1 MTSSNHSQDDSG
13 KQNQTTKK
21 AKPRGTVPSL
31 IGSSNGK
38 PKRVD
43 VLRKSECKRCGKDL
57 FKGDNC
63 VEIPKVGGAH
73 TNQKRYCDDCYKAIL
88 DKTEKDLNE
97 LRSL

>member
-1 MTSSNHSQDDSG
+1 MTSSSHSQDDSG
-13 KQNQTTKK
+13 KQSLTTKK
-21 AKPRGTVPSL
+21 PKPKGPVPSL

-38 PKRVD
+38 PKRVE
-43 VLRKSECKRCGKDL
+43 VLRKSECRRCKKEL

-73 TNQKRYCDDCYKAIL
+73 TNQKRYCDECYKAIL

-97 LRSL
+97 LKII